1 MADQDN
7 IIEMITEAR
16 SDKHREY
23 GTNVT
28 SVNAQLHSGPS
39 TRSRHGYKARGP
51 ERYSNT
57 NFISSS
63 QDKLNSS
70 RITRSRTT
78 SSRGSTSTSIKT
90 RSRSTSSSS
99 VVDKHNRNPFTALKD
114 MAIESDGEN
123 SSDSEK
129 PCNKCGGSIDEGVKA
144 LQCEFCANWSCLHCT
159 EVPENMYDLLM
170 DKDAPGSASFLWSC
184 HSCIHAIPTIKNLG
198 RAMQGIRDEQSETKV
213 ELGKLKLKVD
223 NLESSIEVKVQ
234 EAIEAYRDRESRKCN
249 VIIHNIPESKK
260 LEAKERREEDLQE
273 VGSLLE
279 EGLELKDFQ
288 VQSIVRLGKR
298 MEDKHRLIKVTV
310 ESVKTKREILSKTK
324 KLKND
329 VKWSRTFVTP
339 DLTPTERNRSK
350 LLREELK
357 RRKAAG
363 EEGLV
368 IRRGLIV
375 KVDQEADSTSPAASK
390 GPEGGVG
397 VGLFR

>member
-1 MADQDN
+1 
-7 IIEMITEAR
+7 
-16 SDKHREY
+16 
-23 GTNVT
+23 
-28 SVNAQLHSGPS
+28 
-39 TRSRHGYKARGP
+39 
-51 ERYSNT
+51 
-57 NFISSS
+57 
-63 QDKLNSS
+63 
-70 RITRSRTT
+70 
-78 SSRGSTSTSIKT
+78 
-90 RSRSTSSSS
+90 
-99 VVDKHNRNPFTALKD
+99 
-114 MAIESDGEN
+114 
-123 SSDSEK
+123 
-129 PCNKCGGSIDEGVKA
+129 
-144 LQCEFCANWSCLHCT
+144 
-159 EVPENMYDLLM
+159 
-170 DKDAPGSASFLWSC
+170 
-184 HSCIHAIPTIKNLG
+184 
-198 RAMQGIRDEQSETKV
+198 MQGIRDEQSETKV
-213 ELGKLKLKVD
+213 ELGKLNLKVD

-324 KLKND
+324 KLKNE
-329 VKWSRTFVTP
+329 VKWSRIFVTP

-375 KVDQEADSTSPAASK
+375 KVDQEANSTSTAASK